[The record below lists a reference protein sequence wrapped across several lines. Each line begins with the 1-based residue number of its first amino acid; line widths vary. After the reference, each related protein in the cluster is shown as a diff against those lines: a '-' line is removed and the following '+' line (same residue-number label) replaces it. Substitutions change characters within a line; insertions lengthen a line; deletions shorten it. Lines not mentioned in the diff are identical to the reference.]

1 MADQSINTPI
11 SGSSTSGSF
20 ATKSKPEKLRIKSL
34 ESELFEIEL
43 DVARMFQT
51 IKTMIDDLD
60 IRDDKPVELRN
71 ISSQTLRKIIEWA
84 NYHRYDPPYPDD
96 EESREQRRL
105 EEITG
110 KFF

>member
-1 MADQSINTPI
+1 M
-11 SGSSTSGSF
+11 
-20 ATKSKPEKLRIKSL
+20 
-34 ESELFEIEL
+34 FEIDL

-60 IRDDKPVELRN
+60 IRDDRPVELRA

-84 NYHRYDPPYPDD
+84 DHHRYDPPYPDD

-110 KFF
+110 MLYTKSCHFLIK